1 MVILPAT
8 TMKIIFENIKYI
20 YMGDNIKEFFKYTRK
35 CMFNIKRA
43 EIKAQR
49 NKKGM
54 TYRK

>member
-49 NKKGM
+49 NEKGM